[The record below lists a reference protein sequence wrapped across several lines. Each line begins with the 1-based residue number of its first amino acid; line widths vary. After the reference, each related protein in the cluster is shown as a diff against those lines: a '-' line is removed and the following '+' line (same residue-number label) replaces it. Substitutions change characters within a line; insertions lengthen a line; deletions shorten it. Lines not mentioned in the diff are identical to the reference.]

1 MSNQYTSNPWDVVT
15 RIECI
20 PTSTNVGFEPA
31 GEIPWAIWGR
41 RAHVAQISGAISG
54 RNVQAAAECDSQVR
68 VVATNAFA
76 LVKDLPRRLGCA
88 RVFIAELN
96 VVMYKIASEG
106 YMDVR
111 VCTPRGRVLQSD
123 ELDELE
129 PQQEMDIMA
138 KGQQRGNREAKKPKK
153 EKAKVIAAA
162 PSRKEAAWQPDFGPA
177 KKK

>member
-1 MSNQYTSNPWDVVT
+1 MQREGVFREMKQRRSYEKPSERKT
-15 RIECI
+15 REK
-20 PTSTNVGFEPA
+20 SE
-31 GEIPWAIWGR
+31 AI
-41 RAHVAQISGAISG
+41 
-54 RNVQAAAECDSQVR
+54 
-68 VVATNAFA
+68 
-76 LVKDLPRRLGCA
+76 L
-88 RVFIAELN
+88 
-96 VVMYKIASEG
+96 
-106 YMDVR
+106 DVR